1 MSVALVLNGALILT
15 LIGGLLQAP
24 SIPMRT
30 LDRGAESQL
39 DESQQVAVRTAA
51 EWGTLWLRH
60 AGERERPAVDF
71 AREMVVGVFLGSR
84 PTAGFSIEIVR
95 AREDGQTLVVEY
107 RETRARPGAVAAQV
121 LTSPYHIVAVPT
133 NRDVRFERVP

>member
-1 MSVALVLNGALILT
+1 VLLVTRALFAMLIA
-15 LIGGLLQAP
+15 GLLQAS
-24 SIPMRT
+24 SIPLRT

-39 DESQQVAVRTAA
+39 DDARQVAVRSAA
-51 EWGTLWLRH
+51 EWTTLWQRH
-60 AGERERPAVDF
+60 AGERERPSVDF

-107 RETRARPGAVAAQV
+107 RETRARSDAVTAQV
-121 LTSPYHIVAVPT
+121 LTSPYHIVAAPT
-133 NRDVRFERVP
+133 HRDVRFERVQ